1 MKEPPTPH
9 YPSPHDSYELD
20 PDQPIPLKPPR
31 PLEQVQCFLKEDIR
45 QIAFREP
52 DNYKAWCITADH
64 SLMKADDT
72 NAILIS
78 RTHTETHNDQDL
90 IFCLLVFHP
99 GDGVYNQPG
108 VLFGELAMSTSLFAE
123 LVREIGRNRPLPQE
137 ARVPDEYDRTPDEV
151 EDEQWA
157 QRSGLGAKSSSVD
170 SNRRATSTK
179 PSSELRRSSTVTTTP
194 ERTQRSAGQPNQ
206 R

>member
-9 YPSPHDSYELD
+9 YNSPHDSYDLD

-72 NAILIS
+72 DAILIS
-78 RTHTETHNDQDL
+78 RTHTEVHGEQEL
-90 IFCLLVFHP
+90 VFCLLVFNP
-99 GDGVYNQPG
+99 GEGVYNQPG
-108 VLFGELAMSTSLFAE
+108 VLFGELAMSPRLFEE
-123 LVREIGRNRPLPQE
+123 LVREVGRNRPLPQE

-157 QRSGLGAKSSSVD
+157 SLLTGTYQESDD
-170 SNRRATSTK
+170 SD
-179 PSSELRRSSTVTTTP
+179 LLF
-194 ERTQRSAGQPNQ
+194 
-206 R
+206 

>member
-1 MKEPPTPH
+1 MKEPPTRH

-31 PLEQVQCFLKEDIR
+31 PLAQVQCFLKEDIR

-52 DNYKAWCITADH
+52 NNYKAWCITADH

-72 NAILIS
+72 DAILIS
-78 RTHTETHNDQDL
+78 RTHTEVHGEQEL
-90 IFCLLVFHP
+90 VFCLLVFHP

-108 VLFGELAMSTSLFAE
+108 VLFGELAMSPSLFAE
-123 LVREIGRNRPLPQE
+123 LVREVGRNRPLPQE

-157 QRSGLGAKSSSVD
+157 SLLTGTYEESGD
-170 SNRRATSTK
+170 SD
-179 PSSELRRSSTVTTTP
+179 LLF
-194 ERTQRSAGQPNQ
+194 
-206 R
+206 